1 MEYLHLVSII
11 CYIILIFA
19 KSRIM
24 SDLISYGMTDDH
36 ILTVIG
42 KQFRQMRINAGL
54 SQEDLS
60 TFSGITR
67 KTISSIENGKSTST
81 GNIVALLRSL
91 KRFDILSV
99 LITPVPVSPIA
110 AAKTGDNPQ
119 RMRSRKQANK
129 INRSEW

>member
-1 MEYLHLVSII
+1 
-11 CYIILIFA
+11 
-19 KSRIM
+19 M